1 MITGIGL
8 QIDEMAQRRQFSR
21 RQKTARLIGVN
32 SSKVIMGKLS
42 NQDIEK
48 YYFEMFRKD
57 YSLPH
62 GTVIYGDSPD
72 VVIDGERKIGIEIT
86 NFFHK
91 PGNLPESEQIQ
102 GRWREKVI
110 SEAQRLY
117 QKQNAKKFEIS
128 FGFDKSNPIRDQKSL
143 IDQLVHL
150 ATQIQNC
157 ETGQI
162 GRDYFKQIPELSFV
176 YLNNQEYE
184 NTKWRIVQ
192 VHDVPI
198 LAMERLLDIVKDKE
212 QRSQKYEKC
221 DACWLLV
228 VVDFMNPAQD
238 QEIQVDDFKKVETEA
253 FEKVI
258 VYKTLFG
265 HVLEAK

>member
-1 MITGIGL
+1 
-8 QIDEMAQRRQFSR
+8 
-21 RQKTARLIGVN
+21 
-32 SSKVIMGKLS
+32 MGKLS

-57 YSLPH
+57 YQLPS

-86 NFFHK
+86 KFFHK
-91 PGNLPESEQIQ
+91 PGTLPESEQIQ
-102 GRWREKVI
+102 GRWREKVV

-117 QKQNAKKFEIS
+117 QKQNGRKFEIS
-128 FGFDKSNPIRDQKSL
+128 FGFDKSCPIRDQKTL
-143 IDQLVHL
+143 IDQLIHL
-150 ATQIQNC
+150 AMQIQNC

-162 GRDYFKQIPELSFV
+162 GRSYFKQIPELSFV

-184 NTKWRIVQ
+184 DTKWRIVQ
-192 VHDVPI
+192 VHGVPM
-198 LAMERLLDIVKDKE
+198 LATERLVEIVKDKE

-221 DACWLLV
+221 DAYWLLV

-238 QEIQVDDFKKVETEA
+238 QEIQVDTFKKVETET
-253 FEKVI
+253 FERVI

>member
-1 MITGIGL
+1 
-8 QIDEMAQRRQFSR
+8 
-21 RQKTARLIGVN
+21 
-32 SSKVIMGKLS
+32 MGKLS

-57 YSLPH
+57 YPLPS
-62 GTVIYGDSPD
+62 GTVIYRDSPD

-91 PGNLPESEQIQ
+91 SGTLPESDQIQ
-102 GRWREKVI
+102 GRWREKVV
-110 SEAQRLY
+110 SEAQCLY
-117 QKQNAKKFEIS
+117 QKQNDRKFEIC
-128 FGFDKSNPIRDQKSL
+128 FGFDKSCPIRDQKTL
-143 IDQLVHL
+143 VDQLIQL
-150 ATQIQNC
+150 ATRIQNF

-184 NTKWRIVQ
+184 DTKWRIVQ

-198 LAMERLLDIVKDKE
+198 LPMERLVDIVKDKE
-212 QRSQKYEKC
+212 QRSKKYEKC
-221 DACWLLV
+221 DAYWLLV

-238 QEIQVDDFKKVETEA
+238 QEIQVDAFKKVETEA
-253 FEKVI
+253 FERVI

>member
-1 MITGIGL
+1 M
-8 QIDEMAQRRQFSR
+8 S
-21 RQKTARLIGVN
+21 
-32 SSKVIMGKLS
+32 KLS

-57 YSLPH
+57 YPVPS
-62 GTVIYGDSPD
+62 GTVIYRDSPD
-72 VVIDGERKIGIEIT
+72 IIVDGERKIGIEIT

-91 PGNLPESEQIQ
+91 SGTLPESEQVQ
-102 GRWREKVI
+102 SRRRKKVI

-117 QKQNAKKFEIS
+117 QEQNGKKFEIS
-128 FGFDKSNPIRDQKSL
+128 FGFEKSNPILNQKILVAQL
-143 IDQLVHL
+143 IHL

-162 GRDYFKQIPELSFV
+162 EREHFKHIPEISFV

-184 NTKWRIVQ
+184 DTKWRVVQ
-192 VHDVPI
+192 VHHVSM
-198 LAMERLLDIVKDKE
+198 LAMERLIDIIKDKE

-221 DACWLLV
+221 DAFWLLV
-228 VVDFMNPAQD
+228 IVDFMNPAQD
-238 QEIQVDDFKKVETEA
+238 QEIQIDDFKKVECEA
-253 FEKVI
+253 FERVI

>member
-1 MITGIGL
+1 
-8 QIDEMAQRRQFSR
+8 
-21 RQKTARLIGVN
+21 
-32 SSKVIMGKLS
+32 MGKLS
-42 NQDIEK
+42 KQDIEK

-57 YSLPH
+57 YPLPP

-72 VVIDGERKIGIEIT
+72 VVIDGDRKIGIEIA

-91 PGNLPESEQIQ
+91 PGSLIESEQIQ
-102 GRWREKVI
+102 RKWRDKVI

-117 QKQNAKKFEIS
+117 EKQNGRKFEIS
-128 FGFDKSNPIRDQKSL
+128 FGFDKSYPIRDQKCL
-143 IDQLVHL
+143 INQIIHL
-150 ATQIQNC
+150 AEQIRDRKA
-157 ETGQI
+157 GQI
-162 GRDYFKQIPELSFV
+162 GRDYFKKIPELSFV

-198 LAMERLLDIVKDKE
+198 LQMKRLVDIVRGKE
-212 QRSQKYEKC
+212 HCSLKYKKC
-221 DACWLLV
+221 DAYWLLI

-238 QEIQVDDFKKVETEA
+238 QNIQVDNFEKVETDV
-253 FEKVI
+253 FERVI

-265 HVLEAK
+265 HVLEAKYRES

>member
-1 MITGIGL
+1 MLLSYII
-8 QIDEMAQRRQFSR
+8 QFGVICRS
-21 RQKTARLIGVN
+21 AELLVN
-32 SSKVIMGKLS
+32 SSKIIMGKLS

-57 YSLPH
+57 YALPS

-72 VVIDGERKIGIEIT
+72 VVINGERKIGVEIT

-91 PGNLPESEQIQ
+91 SGTLLESEQIQ
-102 GRWREKVI
+102 GRWRKKVV

-117 QKQNAKKFEIS
+117 QKQNGRKFEIS
-128 FGFDKSNPIRDQKSL
+128 FGFDKSCPIRDQRTL
-143 IDQLVHL
+143 IDQLIHL
-150 ATQIQNC
+150 AKQIQNL

-162 GRDYFKQIPELSFV
+162 GRDCLKQIPELSFV

-184 NTKWRIVQ
+184 DTKWRIVQ
-192 VHDVPI
+192 VHNVPM
-198 LAMERLLDIVKDKE
+198 LAMERLVDIVKDKE

-221 DACWLLV
+221 DAYWLLI

-238 QEIQVDDFKKVETEA
+238 QEIQVETFKKVETKA
-253 FEKVI
+253 FERVI

>member
-1 MITGIGL
+1 M
-8 QIDEMAQRRQFSR
+8 S
-21 RQKTARLIGVN
+21 
-32 SSKVIMGKLS
+32 KLS
-42 NQDIEK
+42 NQEIEK

-57 YSLPH
+57 YSLPS

-86 NFFHK
+86 NFYHK
-91 PGNLPESEQIQ
+91 SGSLPESEQIQ
-102 GRWREKVI
+102 GKWRENVV

-117 QKQNAKKFEIS
+117 QKQNCRKFEIS
-128 FGFDKSNPIRDQKSL
+128 FGFDKACPIRNQKTL
-143 IDQLVHL
+143 IDQLIKL
-150 ATQIQNC
+150 ATLIENF

-162 GRDYFKQIPELSFV
+162 GKNYFTQIPERSFV

-184 NTKWRIVQ
+184 ETKWRVVQ
-192 VHDVPI
+192 VHAVPM
-198 LAMERLLDIVKDKE
+198 LVMDRLVDIVKDKE

-221 DACWLLV
+221 DAYWLLV
-228 VVDFMNPAQD
+228 VVDFMSPAQD
-238 QEIQVDDFKKVETEA
+238 QEIQVENFKKVETEA
-253 FEKVI
+253 FERVI

>member
-1 MITGIGL
+1 MWIIPGTILSDSGYL
-8 QIDEMAQRRQFSR
+8 
-21 RQKTARLIGVN
+21 TVN
-32 SSKVIMGKLS
+32 SLKITMGKLS

-57 YSLPH
+57 YRLPS

-86 NFFHK
+86 NFFLK
-91 PGNLPESEQIQ
+91 PGSLSQSEQIQ
-102 GRWREKVI
+102 SKWRKKVV

-117 QKQNAKKFEIS
+117 EKQNGRKFEIS
-128 FGFDKSNPIRDQKSL
+128 FGFDKSYPIQDQKSL
-143 IDQLVHL
+143 IDKIIHL

-157 ETGQI
+157 DTGKI
-162 GRDYFKQIPELSFV
+162 GRDYFKQIPELSSV

-184 NTKWRIVQ
+184 DTKWRIVQ
-192 VHDVPI
+192 VHGEPMLDK
-198 LAMERLLDIVKDKE
+198 ERLIDIVRDKE

-221 DACWLLV
+221 DAYWLLV

-238 QEIQVDDFKKVETEA
+238 QEIQLDNFEKVETES
-253 FEKVI
+253 FERVI

>member
-1 MITGIGL
+1 MPASSCTGRG
-8 QIDEMAQRRQFSR
+8 
-21 RQKTARLIGVN
+21 KTAHHADEHFIN
-32 SSKVIMGKLS
+32 SLKIIMGKLS

-48 YYFEMFRKD
+48 YYFEMFRKV
-57 YSLPH
+57 YPLPA

-72 VVIDGERKIGIEIT
+72 VVIDGKRKIGIEIT

-91 PGNLPESEQIQ
+91 SGTLPESEQVQ
-102 GRWREKVI
+102 DRWRKKVV

-117 QKQNAKKFEIS
+117 QQQNGSMFELS
-128 FGFDKSNPIRDQKSL
+128 FGFDKSCPIRDQKT
-143 IDQLVHL
+143 LVDHLRQL
-150 ATQIQNC
+150 ATQVQNF

-162 GRDYFKQIPELSFV
+162 GRDYFKQILELSFV
-176 YLNNQEYE
+176 YLNNHEYKD
-184 NTKWRIVQ
+184 TKWRVVQ
-192 VHDVPI
+192 VHDVPM
-198 LAMERLLDIVKDKE
+198 LAMERLVGIVKDKE

-221 DACWLLV
+221 DAYWLLV

-238 QEIQVDDFKKVETEA
+238 QEIQVDAFKKVETEV
-253 FEKVI
+253 FERVI

>member
-1 MITGIGL
+1 MI
-8 QIDEMAQRRQFSR
+8 
-21 RQKTARLIGVN
+21 
-32 SSKVIMGKLS
+32 IMNKLS

-57 YSLPH
+57 YPLPP

-86 NFFHK
+86 NFFHNS
-91 PGNLPESEQIQ
+91 GTLPESEQIQ

-117 QKQNAKKFEIS
+117 QKQNGGKFEIS
-128 FGFDKSNPIRDQKSL
+128 FGFDKSCPIRDHKTL
-143 IDQLVHL
+143 VDQLIHL

-162 GRDYFKQIPELSFV
+162 RRDYFKQIPELSFI

-184 NTKWRIVQ
+184 DTKWRIVQ
-192 VHDVPI
+192 VHDVPM
-198 LAMERLLDIVKDKE
+198 LAMERLVDIVKDKE
-212 QRSQKYEKC
+212 QRSLKYEKC
-221 DACWLLV
+221 DSYWLLV

-238 QEIQVDDFKKVETEA
+238 QEIQVDTFKKVETEA
-253 FEKVI
+253 FERVI